1 MRIGIQISSDLKQRT
16 GVEEYI
22 YQLLRHLPIV
32 DDYKNHQFFIYS
44 RKNLKW
50 PFKWGWTQ
58 IKLSWEMLKNHPD
71 VLFVPAH
78 TFPLI
83 HAQRMVVV
91 IQGLEFE
98 RVPECYSFWQRK
110 KLRFLTNRNAEK
122 ADKIIVPSECTKKD
136 LIKFYRIN
144 PKKIFVIHHG
154 IEKIEN
160 CKLKI
165 ENSKRYILYLGSG
178 HKRKNIKGLKN
189 AYKILRDRYNI
200 KHQLILAGIERHVA
214 GKEKRQLLKNA
225 DVFVFPSFYEG
236 FGFPVLEAQ
245 AAGVPV
251 VASNISSLPEI
262 LGDSALLVDPYK
274 PQEIA
279 AAIYK
284 ILKNPESKQELIK
297 KGQENI
303 KRFSWLK
310 CAKQTLKVL
319 CE

>member
-50 PFKWGWTQ
+50 PFKWGWAQ
-58 IKLSWEMLKNHPD
+58 IKLSWEMLKNRPD

-83 HAQRMVVV
+83 HAQRIVVA

-136 LIKFYRIN
+136 LIKFYRVN

-154 IEKIEN
+154 IEKVEN

-214 GKEKRQLLKNA
+214 GEEKRQLLKNA